1 METTILNDGEFV
13 TRDEDLAGFWDMVCL
28 QIEDIQ
34 RMFTQLVELKANNW
48 QIIVNPVTL
57 IKQVV
62 KKSIDKKKQPINT
75 TNVTN
80 NINSNVIKTVNSS
93 TKARADAA
101 RQRLIEAKK
110 NAALIKQQQ
119 QVEEILQAEN

>member
-1 METTILNDGEFV
+1 MNDGEFM

-34 RMFTQLVELKANNW
+34 RMFNQLDELKSNNW
-48 QIIVNPVTL
+48 QIVNPVTI

-62 KKSIDKKKQPINT
+62 KRPIVKKNQQSTTTTT
-75 TNVTN
+75 TNLTN
-80 NINSNVIKTVNSS
+80 NVKTVNSS

-119 QVEEILQAEN
+119 QLEDILQAEN

>member
-1 METTILNDGEFV
+1 LNDGEFM

-34 RMFTQLVELKANNW
+34 RMFNQLDELKSNNW
-48 QIIVNPVTL
+48 QIVNPVTI

-62 KKSIDKKKQPINT
+62 KKSIVKKNPQSTTTTTT
-75 TNVTN
+75 TNLTN
-80 NINSNVIKTVNSS
+80 NVKTVNSS

-119 QVEEILQAEN
+119 QLEDILQAEN